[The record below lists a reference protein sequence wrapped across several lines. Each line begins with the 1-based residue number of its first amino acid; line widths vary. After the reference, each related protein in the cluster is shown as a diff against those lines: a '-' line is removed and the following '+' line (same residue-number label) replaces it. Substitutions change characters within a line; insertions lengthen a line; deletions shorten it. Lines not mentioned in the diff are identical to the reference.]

1 MFPWKRE
8 RNCKKYIRIFSGS
21 QISYDGLLEV
31 LPLCESVIIQ
41 KSIQFFDDPEPCY
54 IHRDAVR
61 IRMLAELEQITGTSF
76 PSSSKSPA
84 LELLRQYT
92 GISSLTKAEWYEM

>member
-1 MFPWKRE
+1 MFPWKKE
-8 RNCKKYIRIFSGS
+8 KKCKKYIRISSGS
-21 QISYDGLLEV
+21 QIIYDGLLEA
-31 LPLCESVIIQ
+31 LPLCEPVIIQ

-61 IRMLAELEQITGTSF
+61 IRMLAELEQIRGASSL
-76 PSSSKSPA
+76 PSDKSPD

-92 GISSLTKAEWYEM
+92 GIFSLSKAEWYEM

>member
-8 RNCKKYIRIFSGS
+8 KKCKKYIRIFSGS
-21 QISYDGLLEV
+21 QISYDGLFEA
-31 LPLCESVIIQ
+31 LPLCEPVIIQ

-61 IRMLAELEQITGTSF
+61 IRMLAELEQITGPSF

>member
-8 RNCKKYIRIFSGS
+8 KKCKKYIRIFSGS
-21 QISYDGLLEV
+21 QISYDGLFEA
-31 LPLCESVIIQ
+31 LPLCEPVIIQ

-54 IHRDAVR
+54 IHRNAVR
-61 IRMLAELEQITGTSF
+61 IRMLAELEQITGPSF